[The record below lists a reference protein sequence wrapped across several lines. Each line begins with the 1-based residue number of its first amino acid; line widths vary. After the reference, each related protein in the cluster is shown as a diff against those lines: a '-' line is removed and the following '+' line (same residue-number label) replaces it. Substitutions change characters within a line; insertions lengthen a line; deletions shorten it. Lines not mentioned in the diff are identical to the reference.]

1 MVIIIAQNEI
11 EFYCKTVGSNQSD
24 STVSSGFSVF
34 VINFSASHGKG
45 TGNGSNDVRESA
57 MIWSVRIVLLH
68 ENFSLVN

>member
-34 VINFSASHGKG
+34 VISAPNGKG
-45 TGNGSNDVRESA
+45 IGNETNNVRESA

-68 ENFSLVN
+68 GNFSLIN